1 LSESLVQMFLDYWT
15 EFGEYICERFCEISN
30 SGIPTLL
37 DVNWTIRLDMA
48 RKKIPKMSEAKL
60 ILELLTDQG
69 LKIYEMPRE
78 ELIKL
83 RDVVNEIQ
91 KHVDLLV
98 FDTLLH

>member
-1 LSESLVQMFLDYWT
+1 
-15 EFGEYICERFCEISN
+15 
-30 SGIPTLL
+30 
-37 DVNWTIRLDMA
+37 
-48 RKKIPKMSEAKL
+48 MSEAKL